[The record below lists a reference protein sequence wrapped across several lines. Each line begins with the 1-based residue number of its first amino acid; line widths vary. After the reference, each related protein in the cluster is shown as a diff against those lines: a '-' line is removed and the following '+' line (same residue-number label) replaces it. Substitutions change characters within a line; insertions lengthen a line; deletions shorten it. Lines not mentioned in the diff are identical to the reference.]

1 VPVSPASPLRR
12 HWPAVGALLV
22 GAALWAVDTA
32 SFAPL
37 GARYRRLLVEAGEM
51 GATFDP
57 RLAAAP
63 LPPRVTDL
71 FRGNSLTPAEAD
83 RMAQSGFL
91 ATDLVR
97 RVSAAALG
105 RGIEVSASQP
115 GSATQT
121 TATLEVR
128 AQLVLEGR
136 YEQVVEL
143 LDDLAREGAL
153 YRIEELSLAP
163 QPGGR
168 VQADLQLARM
178 LLKRGG
184 PAR

>member
-1 VPVSPASPLRR
+1 MSPRESFRR
-12 HWPAVGALLV
+12 LWPAAGALLV
-22 GAALWAVDTA
+22 VLSLWVVHSA

-37 GARYRRLLVEAGEM
+37 ASRYRRLLVEAGEM

-71 FRGNSLTPAEAD
+71 FRRNSLAAADAD
-83 RMAQSGFL
+83 RLSQSGFL

-97 RVSAAALG
+97 RISAAALR

-121 TATLEVR
+121 QATLEVR
-128 AQLVLEGR
+128 AQLMLEGR
-136 YEQVVEL
+136 YEQVLTL
-143 LDDLAREGAL
+143 LDDLAREGGL
-153 YRIEELSLAP
+153 YRLEELSLSP

-178 LLKRGG
+178 LLKRGTV
-184 PAR
+184 AR

>member
-1 VPVSPASPLRR
+1 MSAPSPLLR
-12 HWPAVGALLV
+12 HWPAIVALLV
-22 GAALWAVDTA
+22 GGALWAVDTA

-57 RLAAAP
+57 RLAVAP

-71 FRGNSLTPAEAD
+71 FRENSLAPAEAD
-83 RMAQSGFL
+83 RVAQSGFL

-115 GSATQT
+115 GTATQT
-121 TATLEVR
+121 AATLEVR
-128 AQLVLEGR
+128 AEIVLEGG
-136 YEQVVEL
+136 YAQIMGL

-153 YRIEELSLAP
+153 YRVDELSLAP
-163 QPGGR
+163 RPGGR
-168 VQADLQLARM
+168 VQTEIQLARM

-184 PAR
+184 PTR

>member
-1 VPVSPASPLRR
+1 MSAADSVRR
-12 HWPAVGALLV
+12 HWPALGALLV
-22 GAALWAVDTA
+22 GAALWAVHTT

-37 GARYRRLLVEAGEM
+37 AAQYRRLLAQAGEM

-57 RLAAAP
+57 RLAVAP

-71 FRGNSLTPAEAD
+71 FRQNSLAVAEAD
-83 RMAQSGFL
+83 RLGQSGFL

-97 RVSAAALG
+97 RVSATAQR

-121 TATLEVR
+121 SATLEVR

-136 YEQVVEL
+136 YEQVVGL
-143 LDDLAREGAL
+143 LDELAREGAL
-153 YRIEELSLAP
+153 YRVEELALAP

-168 VQADLQLARM
+168 VQADVQLARM